1 MLPDIKRG
9 GRRIREVAHG
19 DSTRNGTQPAVPV
32 WADGHETKVAYT
44 APSAL
49 ADRYQLAD
57 DLATKLAGIDAVT
70 DAAIDG

>member
-1 MLPDIKRG
+1 
-9 GRRIREVAHG
+9 
-19 DSTRNGTQPAVPV
+19 V

-70 DAAIDG
+70 DAAIDGRPATSPGGSMIQCKP